1 MEKKIKEVRVRE
13 LRAID
18 NQEEERMIV
27 EGYAIVFNEPTD
39 LGYIEI
45 IESGALDN
53 CDMSDV
59 CMKYNHEDN
68 VLIMA
73 RTRNNSLQL
82 IIDDK
87 GLRVRAELL
96 DTNNNKDLYK
106 MIQAGLLD
114 KMSFAFTVS
123 SEDVDY
129 ETNTRRITGI
139 DKLYDVSVVDV
150 PAYDTTEI
158 YARNKEQFEEDFL
171 NLSNKS
177 GIAALDGKAE
187 FQNVNITPIVLDESQ
202 LKRLNYNIFDYF
214 GVNEKIIDNSFNEEE
229 WNAFEQNGANEN

>member
-1 MEKKIKEVRVRE
+1 MEKAIKERRLTE
-13 LRAID
+13 LRAS
-18 NQEEERMIV
+18 NNKEKMIV
-27 EGYAIVFNEPTD
+27 EGYAVVFDSTTD
-39 LGYIEI
+39 LGWSKEVIDRN
-45 IESGALDN
+45 AFKN

-68 VLIMA
+68 LLIMA
-73 RTRNNSLQL
+73 RTRNNSLKL

-87 GLRVRAELL
+87 GLKVRAELL
-96 DTNNNKDLYK
+96 DTQNNKDLYK

-123 SEDVDY
+123 NEDVNY

-158 YARNKEQFEEDFL
+158 YARNKEQFEKAKEKYKKL
-171 NLSNKS
+171 KLEKKKALALLS
-177 GIAALDGKAE
+177 L
-187 FQNVNITPIVLDESQ
+187 
-202 LKRLNYNIFDYF
+202 
-214 GVNEKIIDNSFNEEE
+214 
-229 WNAFEQNGANEN
+229 

>member
-1 MEKKIKEVRVRE
+1 MMNKAVKERRLTE
-13 LRAID
+13 LRALD
-18 NQEEERMIV
+18 NEEKMIV
-27 EGYAIVFNEPTD
+27 EGYAVVFDSTTD
-39 LGYIEI
+39 LGWSKEVIDRNAFN
-45 IESGALDN
+45 G

-106 MIQAGLLD
+106 MIQARLLD

-150 PAYDTTEI
+150 PVYDTTEI
-158 YARNKEQFEEDFL
+158 YARNKEQFEEEKQKYEARKKLEFEKKKAL
-171 NLSNKS
+171 ALLS
-177 GIAALDGKAE
+177 L
-187 FQNVNITPIVLDESQ
+187 
-202 LKRLNYNIFDYF
+202 
-214 GVNEKIIDNSFNEEE
+214 
-229 WNAFEQNGANEN
+229 